1 MPLAR
6 PIATCALA
14 LLALTARAEAPR
26 RFTPAETAGARLYY
40 QDNIPIA
47 VLSGT
52 PEEIGR
58 QHAGLLADP
67 AKQVLT
73 FPKRFADEIGAGS
86 YWPIMVFMGNAL
98 MTHAPE
104 PHREE
109 FAALAATSKLDAGEI
124 AVGNTLLELRRMGCS
139 ALIVDADHSATG
151 APLFGRNFDFP
162 TLGELDQYSIVF
174 IVRPMGHHA
183 FASLTFPAA
192 IGVVSGMNDAGLA
205 VATLDVYESADG
217 SSAFNAQGTPLA
229 LVFRRILE
237 ECTTVA
243 EAEKLLRAEK
253 PTTWMNLAVC
263 DSSGSA
269 VFEIT
274 PAHIGRRDPQH
285 GVLPCTNHFRTPGL
299 AAQSNDAQSNEGGA
313 VTAGASRY
321 DSVSHCW
328 RYPLLAA
335 AADKGQL
342 TVEQVREHLHAAN
355 QGEFTLQTMVF
366 EPKELK
372 LHVAFGPPPTS
383 DDKLTTIDLAPLFA
397 PESSP

>member
-1 MPLAR
+1 MSLAR
-6 PIATCALA
+6 PIVACALA
-14 LLALTARAEAPR
+14 LLALGARAEAPR
-26 RFTPAETAGARLYY
+26 RFTPAETTGARLLY
-40 QDNIPIA
+40 QDSIPIA

-58 QHAGLLADP
+58 QHAALLGEP
-67 AKQVLT
+67 AKRVLT
-73 FPKRFADEIGAGS
+73 FPKRFADEIGAS
-86 YWPIMVFMGNAL
+86 NYWPIMVFMAGAL
-98 MTHAPE
+98 MTHAPTA
-104 PHREE
+104 HQQE
-109 FAALAATSKLDAGEI
+109 FAALAAVSKLDAGEI

-139 ALIVDADHSATG
+139 VLMVDANHSATG

-162 TLGELDQYSIVF
+162 TLGELDQFSIVF
-174 IVRPMGHHA
+174 IVRPTGRHA

-217 SSAFNAQGTPLA
+217 SSAFYAAGTPLA

-263 DSSGSA
+263 DAAGSA

-274 PAHIGRRDPQH
+274 PAHIGRRDSQH

-299 AAQSNDAQSNEGGA
+299 AAQSNEGAA
-313 VTAGASRY
+313 VTAGASRF
-321 DSVSHCW
+321 DSASRCW

-335 AADKGQL
+335 ASDKGPL
-342 TVEQVREHLHAAN
+342 TVDQVREHLHAAN

-366 EPKELK
+366 EPNELK

-397 PESSP
+397 PELP

>member
-1 MPLAR
+1 MELVR
-6 PIATCALA
+6 PFVAIALA
-14 LLALTARAEAPR
+14 LLAVTVRAEAPR
-26 RFTPAETAGARLYY
+26 HFTPAEVAGARLFY
-40 QDNIPIA
+40 QDSIPIA

-58 QHAGLLADP
+58 QHAALLGEP
-67 AKQVLT
+67 AKRVLT
-73 FPKRFADEIGAGS
+73 FPKRFAAEIGAS
-86 YWPIMVFMGNAL
+86 NYWPIMVFMGNAL

-104 PHREE
+104 SHQQE
-109 FAALAATSKLDAGEI
+109 FAALAAASKLDSGEI

-139 ALIVDADHSATG
+139 TLIVDADRSATG

-174 IVRPMGHHA
+174 IVRPTGRHA

-217 SSAFNAQGTPLA
+217 SSAFNAAGTPLA

-263 DSSGSA
+263 DSQGAA

-274 PAHIGRRDPQH
+274 PKRIARRDSRH
-285 GVLPCTNHFRTPGL
+285 GVLPCTNHFRTEGL
-299 AAQSNDAQSNEGGA
+299 AAQSNDGGR
-313 VTAGASRY
+313 VTAGASRG
-321 DSVSHCW
+321 DSASHCW

-342 TVEQVREHLHAAN
+342 TVDQVRESLHAVN

-366 EPKELK
+366 EPKTLK

-383 DDKLTTIDLAPLFA
+383 DDKLTAIDLAPLFA
-397 PESSP
+397 PASSR

>member
-1 MPLAR
+1 MKLAR
-6 PIATCALA
+6 PFVSFALA
-14 LLALTARAEAPR
+14 LLALNARAEAPR
-26 RFTPAETAGARLYY
+26 RFTPAETAGARLFY

-58 QHAGLLADP
+58 QHAALLAEP

-73 FPKRFADEIGAGS
+73 FPKRFADEMGAGS

-98 MTHAPE
+98 MTHAPAA
-104 PHREE
+104 HQQE

-139 ALIVDADHSATG
+139 VLMVDADHSATG

-162 TLGELDQYSIVF
+162 TLGELDQYSVVF
-174 IVRPMGHHA
+174 IVRPTGRHA

-243 EAEKLLRAEK
+243 EAEELLRAEK

-263 DSSGSA
+263 DTTSSA

-274 PAHIGRRDPQH
+274 PARIGRRDSQH

-299 AAQSNDAQSNEGGA
+299 AAQSNEGGA
-313 VTAGASRY
+313 VTAGASQF
-321 DSVSHCW
+321 DSATHCW
-328 RYPLLAA
+328 RYPRLAA
-335 AADKGQL
+335 AADQGQL
-342 TVEQVREHLHAAN
+342 TVDQVREHLHAAN

-366 EPKELK
+366 EPKERK

-397 PESSP
+397 PAH